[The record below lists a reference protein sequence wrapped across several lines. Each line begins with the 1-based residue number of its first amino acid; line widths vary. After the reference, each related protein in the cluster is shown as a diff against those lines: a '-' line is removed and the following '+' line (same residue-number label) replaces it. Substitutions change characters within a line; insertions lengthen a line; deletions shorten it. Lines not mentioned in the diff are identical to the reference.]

1 MSETP
6 GFVDPN
12 ADFDL
17 SNPIRSDAVTLTGS
31 TRRGKACV
39 LIDNTGDALPQQ
51 ELQQILNSLIESDSF
66 GFKTLSATGG
76 DAIRLE
82 RRESSHV
89 QIGENL
95 YRLILYRFEARLEP
109 F

>member
-6 GFVDPN
+6 SFVDPN
-12 ADFDL
+12 ADFDA
-17 SNPIRSDAVTLTGS
+17 SNPLRPDAVTLPGV
-31 TRRGKACV
+31 TRRGKPCA
-39 LIDNTGDALPQQ
+39 LIDNTGAALPPD
-51 ELQQILNSLIESDSF
+51 ELQQILDRLIENDSF
-66 GFKTLSATGG
+66 GFRTLSATGG

-82 RRESSHV
+82 RREASHV
-89 QIGENL
+89 QVGQNL

>member
-1 MSETP
+1 M
-6 GFVDPN
+6 
-12 ADFDL
+12 
-17 SNPIRSDAVTLTGS
+17 
-31 TRRGKACV
+31 
-39 LIDNTGDALPQQ
+39 LIDNTGDALPHA
-51 ELQQILNSLIESDSF
+51 ELQQILSSLIESESF

-89 QIGENL
+89 QIGAKL

>member
-6 GFVDPN
+6 GFFDPN

-17 SNPIRSDAVTLTGS
+17 SNPLRPDAVRLSGT
-31 TRRGKACV
+31 TRRGKPCV
-39 LIDNTGDALPQQ
+39 LIDNTGDALPRD
-51 ELQQILNSLIESDSF
+51 ELQEILDSLIANDRF

-89 QIGENL
+89 QVGENL

>member
-1 MSETP
+1 M
-6 GFVDPN
+6 
-12 ADFDL
+12 
-17 SNPIRSDAVTLTGS
+17 
-31 TRRGKACV
+31 
-39 LIDNTGDALPQQ
+39 LIDNTGDGLPHE
-51 ELQQILNSLIESDSF
+51 ELQQILTSLIESDSF

-89 QIGENL
+89 QIGDKL